1 MYFVKVYVTYKDS
14 VLDPQGEAVKGAVHR
29 LGYDEIEDVRI
40 GKYFEIKVAKSDRP
54 VEEMIEEVCD
64 KLWKPI
70 DMKFQH
76 RRKFNMKFAVI
87 VFPGSNCDLDMY
99 WAMKE
104 IMGADCEYVRYDAA
118 SLDGFDGVLLPGGFS
133 YGDYLR
139 CGAIARFANIMDE
152 VIRFAEEGKPVF
164 GTCNGFQIL
173 TEAGLL
179 PGALRR
185 NDSLKFISKI
195 TPLKVVNNQTKFTS
209 EYKKDE
215 EIQIPVAHGEGN
227 YYCDEK
233 TLAELKANNQIV
245 FTYEGENING
255 SVESI
260 AGITNKAGNVLG
272 MMPHPERAMEKL
284 LGSDDGKN
292 FFASILTNFGK
303 VTAN

>member
-1 MYFVKVYVTYKDS
+1 
-14 VLDPQGEAVKGAVHR
+14 
-29 LGYDEIEDVRI
+29 
-40 GKYFEIKVAKSDRP
+40 
-54 VEEMIEEVCD
+54 
-64 KLWKPI
+64 
-70 DMKFQH
+70 
-76 RRKFNMKFAVI
+76 MKFAVI

-104 IMGADCEYVRYDAA
+104 IMGADCEYVRYDAD

-139 CGAIARFANIMDE
+139 CGAIARFANIMSE

-185 NDSLKFISKI
+185 NESLKFISKI
-195 TPLKVVNNQTKFTS
+195 TPLKVVNNQTKFTT
-209 EYKKDE
+209 EYQADE
-215 EIQIPVAHGEGN
+215 VIQIPVAHGEGN
-227 YYCDEK
+227 YYCDDE

-245 FTYEGENING
+245 FTYEGDNING

-284 LGSDDGKN
+284 LGSDDGIK
-292 FFASILTNFGK
+292 FFASILNNFGK
-303 VTAN
+303 VAAN

>member
-1 MYFVKVYVTYKDS
+1 
-14 VLDPQGEAVKGAVHR
+14 
-29 LGYDEIEDVRI
+29 
-40 GKYFEIKVAKSDRP
+40 
-54 VEEMIEEVCD
+54 
-64 KLWKPI
+64 
-70 DMKFQH
+70 
-76 RRKFNMKFAVI
+76 MKFAVI

-245 FTYEGENING
+245 FTYEGENFNG